1 VTNFTKPGKD
11 RPSLLKHSEVV
22 TYFHEFGHI
31 MHDLCSTARYSKFSG
46 TSVERDFVEGDLY
59 PILNILYFLLN

>member
-1 VTNFTKPGKD
+1 LPAILVKVANFTKPGKD

-31 MHDLCSTARYSKFSG
+31 MHNICSTVTYSRFSG
-46 TSVERDFVEGDLY
+46 TSVERYAIRAARDGD
-59 PILNILYFLLN
+59 